1 MDISA
6 YVLSLLAYAVLMGC
20 FNYTYKKRTER
31 TGILRAD
38 LQLGVSVSALSLQIN
53 DIGIWVVAIIPCIAF
68 SSVAGVKAAF
78 LYFDRSYFRILSELL
93 PFVGTYEDICPGRK
107 RRFDTVVSV
116 SPIWR

>member
-20 FNYTYKKRTER
+20 FTYKKRTER
-31 TGILRAD
+31 TGVLRAD
-38 LQLGVSVSALSLQIN
+38 QQLGVSVSALSLQIN

-78 LYFDRSYFRILSELL
+78 YISIGLIFGYYLSCSLLSER
-93 PFVGTYEDICPGRK
+93 ICPGRK
-107 RRFDTVVSV
+107 RRFNTVVLG
-116 SPIWR
+116 SPIRR